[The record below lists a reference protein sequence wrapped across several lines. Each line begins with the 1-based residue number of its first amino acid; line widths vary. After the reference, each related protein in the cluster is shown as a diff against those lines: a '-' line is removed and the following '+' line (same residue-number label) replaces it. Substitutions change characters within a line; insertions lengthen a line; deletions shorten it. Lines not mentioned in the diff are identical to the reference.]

1 MTISF
6 DNSYARLPERFYAK
20 VSPTP
25 VRAPALLAVNDS
37 LAEVLG
43 IDPAALRSPEGVARL
58 AGNGLFPGSEPIAL
72 AYAGHQFGGFSPQLG
87 DGRALLLGEV
97 VGRDGVRRDVQLK
110 GSGPTPFSRRGDG
123 RAALGPVLREYLV
136 SESMHALGVPTTRAL
151 AAVTTGEIVLRGDDL
166 PGAVLTRVAASHLRV
181 GTFEYFAARRDRE
194 GLRQLVDYAIARHEP
209 ALAKETSVAARTL
222 AFLDG
227 VIGRQAALVA
237 RWMGLGFV
245 HGVMNTD
252 NTSIS
257 GETIDYGPCAFLDAF
272 DPGRTFSS
280 IDQQGRYAFH
290 NQPRIALWNLA
301 RLAEAL
307 LPLLGDDEDEA
318 IRLAT
323 ARLDTFPD
331 RFGAAH
337 HAILRDKLGLG
348 EAREEDAAQT
358 REEDTARTREEDA
371 ALARD
376 LLELMAK
383 EKVDFTLTFRRLFD
397 ALDRPERTS
406 VVSAMF
412 AEPTAFDAWA
422 SRWRTRLERDTT
434 PLVLRKERMRL
445 ANPAF
450 IARNHRVE
458 QMIAQA
464 TEGDLSLFSRMLRV
478 LARPC
483 DEQPDDEDLMD
494 PPGGEQWDYCTFC
507 GT

>member
-1 MTISF
+1 MISF

-20 VSPTP
+20 VAPTP
-25 VRAPALLAVNDS
+25 VRAPALLVVNDG
-37 LAEVLG
+37 LAELLAIG
-43 IDPAALRSPEGVARL
+43 PAALRSPEGVARL

-97 VGRDGVRRDVQLK
+97 VGKDGVRRDLQLK

-194 GLRQLVDYAIARHEP
+194 GVRQLVDYAIARHEP
-209 ALAKETSVAARTL
+209 ALAKETSVTARTL

-237 RWMGLGFV
+237 RWMGVGFV

-280 IDQQGRYAFH
+280 IDEQGRYAFH

-307 LPLLGDDEDEA
+307 LPLLGDDEDDA

-323 ARLDTFPD
+323 ERLDTFPD

-337 HAILRDKLGLG
+337 HAVLRDKLGLG
-348 EAREEDAAQT
+348 ET
-358 REEDTARTREEDA
+358 REEDV

-397 ALDRPERTS
+397 ALDRPARTA

-412 AEPTAFDAWA
+412 AEPAAFDAWA
-422 SRWRTRLERDTT
+422 TRWRERLESDAIA
-434 PLVLRKERMRL
+434 LEVRKERMRL

-458 QMIAQA
+458 QMIALA
-464 TEGDLSLFSRMLRV
+464 TDGDLSLFTRMIRV

-483 DEQPDDEDLMD
+483 DGQPDDEDLMD
-494 PPGGEQWDYCTFC
+494 PPGGEQWEYCTFC

>member
-1 MTISF
+1 MTIAF
-6 DNSYARLPERFYAK
+6 DNTYARLPERFFAK
-20 VSPTP
+20 VPPTP
-25 VRAPALLAVNDS
+25 VRAPALLRVNES
-37 LAEVLG
+37 LCELLG
-43 IDPAALRSPEGVARL
+43 IDPAELRSPEGIARL
-58 AGNGLFPGSEPIAL
+58 AGNGLFDGSEPIAL
-72 AYAGHQFGGFSPQLG
+72 AYAGHQFGGFSPKLG
-87 DGRALLLGEV
+87 DGRAILLGEV
-97 VGRDGVRRDVQLK
+97 VGKDGLRRDIQLK

-123 RAALGPVLREYLV
+123 RAAIGPVLREYLV
-136 SESMHALGVPTTRAL
+136 SESMHALRVPTTRAL
-151 AAVTTGEIVLRGDDL
+151 AAVATGEVVLRGDDL

-181 GTFEYFAARRDRE
+181 GTFEYFAAQRDPDGLERLVEFALERHYPHLARHRDR
-194 GLRQLVDYAIARHEP
+194 
-209 ALAKETSVAARTL
+209 ALTL
-222 AFLDG
+222 LDA
-227 VIGRQAALVA
+227 VIDAQAALVS

-257 GETIDYGPCAFLDAF
+257 GETIDYGPCAFLDAY

-307 LPLLGDDEDEA
+307 LPLISTDEDEA
-318 IRLAT
+318 AKQAT
-323 ARLDTFPD
+323 ERLDTFSD
-331 RFGAAH
+331 RFGTRH

-348 EAREEDAAQT
+348 DERD
-358 REEDTARTREEDA
+358 DDV

-383 EKVDFTLTFRRLFD
+383 ARVDFTLTFRRLFD
-397 ALDRPERTS
+397 AIDRAPRVS

-412 AEPTAFDAWA
+412 ADPAPFDAWA
-422 SRWRTRLERDTT
+422 VRWRARLDDDSV
-434 PLVLRKERMRL
+434 PLATRKERMRL

-458 QMIAQA
+458 QMIAKA
-464 TEGDLSLFSRMLRV
+464 TEGDLSLFERMLRV

-483 DEQPDDEDLMD
+483 DDQPDDEDLMD
-494 PPGGEQWDYCTFC
+494 PPGADQWDYCTFC

>member
-1 MTISF
+1 MPIPF
-6 DNSYARLPERFYAK
+6 DNSYARLPDRFFAK
-20 VSPTP
+20 IAPTP
-25 VRAPALLAVNDS
+25 VRAPALLRVNDA
-37 LAEVLG
+37 LAEALG
-43 IDPAALRSPEGVARL
+43 IDPAELHSPEGVANL
-58 AGNGLFPGSEPIAL
+58 AGNGLFSGSDPIAL

-87 DGRALLLGEV
+87 DGRAILIGEV
-97 VGRDGVRRDVQLK
+97 VGPDGVRRDVQLK

-151 AAVTTGEIVLRGDDL
+151 AAVSTGELVLRGDDL

-194 GLRQLVDYAIARHEP
+194 ALATLVDYAIARHEP
-209 ALAKETSVAARTL
+209 SLAREGSLAARTL

-227 VIGRQAALVA
+227 VIGRQASLVA

-280 IDQQGRYAFH
+280 IDQGGRYAFH
-290 NQPRIALWNLA
+290 HQPRIALWNLA
-301 RLAEAL
+301 RLAETL
-307 LPLLGDDEDEA
+307 LPLLAEDEAEA

-337 HAILRDKLGLG
+337 HAILRAKLGLG
-348 EAREEDAAQT
+348 PSEGDAH
-358 REEDTARTREEDA
+358 EGDDE
-371 ALARD
+371 LAKD

-383 EKVDFTLTFRRLFD
+383 AQVDFTLTFRRLFD
-397 ALDRPERTS
+397 AIDRPARTA

-412 AEPTAFDAWA
+412 ADPRPFDAWA
-422 SRWRTRLERDTT
+422 ARWRERLARDAE
-434 PLVLRKERMRL
+434 PIEARKERMRL

-458 QMIAQA
+458 QMIALA
-464 TEGDLSLFSRMLRV
+464 TDGDLSLFERMLRV

-483 DEQPDDEDLMD
+483 DDQPDDEELMD
-494 PPGGEQWDYCTFC
+494 PPGLEQWDYRTFC